1 MSTVNQ
7 NQTTQGDV
15 KMNLKIR
22 LFSVVL
28 FACATFGCTSFRT
41 TSLYRL
47 ANDSL
52 APQRTNKKLKGL
64 PVKLKVPSH
73 VSVVVYEQQ
82 VILGTASEEL
92 KDLNKAVDLAAEIVQ
107 QKESSLKKLD
117 DDVDQPQSTIDNTER
132 TITNAIARRDASPNQ
147 RDKNAYD
154 ALIKKETAIKAAA
167 EANRDSALETR
178 TTEQPNLEAE
188 LALAKGKLVLAIA
201 AATPGYAIVSF
212 SPPQYQVETQLEY
225 TDKIFLI
232 DFKRPAAGT
241 LDLKNAKMDDQQY
254 FSQVQAEIEEKTIE
268 SIGGALKTITNPLV
282 SLGQKKSNSAK
293 PTSASTPE
301 GESKDDVHFQKSVVA
316 IQRFDIS
323 EPGWEDEMM
332 WFVNEKLG
340 ASSGASVE
348 MEGLVGQLSQR

>member
-1 MSTVNQ
+1 
-7 NQTTQGDV
+7 
-15 KMNLKIR
+15 MNLKIR
-22 LFSVVL
+22 LLSVVL
-28 FACATFGCTSFRT
+28 LACATFGCTSFRT
-41 TSLYRL
+41 TSLYRFS
-47 ANDSL
+47 NDSL

-82 VILGTASEEL
+82 VILANDPAADQAL
-92 KDLNKAVDLAAEIVQ
+92 KDAA
-107 QKESSLKKLD
+107 
-117 DDVDQPQSTIDNTER
+117 DQ
-132 TITNAIARRDASPNQ
+132 AI
-147 RDKNAYD
+147 
-154 ALIKKETAIKAAA
+154 
-167 EANRDSALETR
+167 NRH
-178 TTEQPNLEAE
+178 AE
-188 LALAKGKLVLAIA
+188 LNSKIENLTKTINTTRESRESAANTLKTYQDAFDRSTGAQQALAKVFRDNATKVFEAAVEAESNALLDAQNEAEFRKRLNTLQQEMVLAREK
-201 AATPGYAIVSF
+201 AATGYVLVSF

-268 SIGGALKTITNPLV
+268 SIGGALKTITDPLV
-282 SLGQKKSNSAK
+282 SLRPKMSNSAK

-301 GESKDDVHFQKSVVA
+301 GESKDDVNFQKSVVA

-332 WFVNEKLG
+332 WFVNEKLN
-340 ASSGASVE
+340 ASSGASGE